1 MLGHD
6 IVWTLSE
13 ALPANWHQQS
23 VGNDLVYSSAIGSSA
38 IIMTTRYLCQ
48 SNGRFRNTMTPML
61 YSVPPYSCPELDLM
75 KDNVLK
81 GLYCSRHAE
90 YL

>member
-23 VGNDLVYSSAIGSSA
+23 VGNDLVYSSAIG
-38 IIMTTRYLCQ
+38 LV
-48 SNGRFRNTMTPML
+48 GRRDCFP
-61 YSVPPYSCPELDLM
+61 
-75 KDNVLK
+75 
-81 GLYCSRHAE
+81 
-90 YL
+90 